1 MVKPRGSHANP
12 AANVCGTID
21 PARFAR
27 DGASLTGSVSP
38 ALLPRVAQE
47 LFDEQGTVG
56 YVLEGVLTPKGE
68 PALRIALKVELAL
81 ACQRCMERLPVALD
95 IARTLVLSGNLG
107 ELDSVADEDDDVD
120 AIPLVTALAVIDLID
135 QAVMLSL
142 PIAPRHADGACAAQ
156 PQAAPDATRTSPFS
170 VLSNLKRT

>member
-38 ALLPRVAQE
+38 ASLPRVAQE
-47 LFDEQGTVG
+47 LFDEQGAVG
-56 YVLEGVLTPKGE
+56 YLLEGVLTPKGE
-68 PALRIALKVELAL
+68 PALRIALTVEFAV
-81 ACQRCMERLPVALD
+81 ACQRCMERLPLALD

-107 ELDSVADEDDDVD
+107 ELDAVADEDDDVD
-120 AIPLVTALAVIDLID
+120 AIPLVPALDVIDLID
-135 QAVMLSL
+135 QEVMLSL
-142 PIAPRHADGACAAQ
+142 AIAPRHADGTCDAQ
-156 PQAAPDATRTSPFS
+156 PDSAPDSTRSSPFA